1 MGIKNLFGTN
11 GRGRVNPSSL
21 RRKVKPAIAPT
32 TTLAAVCSPSSFP
45 VVGIGASAGGL
56 EATTQLLKNLPRA
69 PGLAHF
75 S

>member
-1 MGIKNLFGTN
+1 MRKKTLIKTN
-11 GRGRVNPSSL
+11 RRGRVNPFSL

-32 TTLAAVCSPSSFP
+32 ITLAAACTANSFP

-56 EATTQLLKNLPRA
+56 EATALLLKNLQRA